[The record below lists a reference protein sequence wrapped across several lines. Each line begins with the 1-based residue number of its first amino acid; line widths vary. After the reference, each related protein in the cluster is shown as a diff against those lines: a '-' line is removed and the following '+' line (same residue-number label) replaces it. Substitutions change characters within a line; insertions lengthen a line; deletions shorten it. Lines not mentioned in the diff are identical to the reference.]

1 MILITPLVIL
11 PFSYKVASAYEGE
24 CREREEMKEN
34 LYGYGAIA
42 LWLMGILVLLSAFW
56 WY

>member
-1 MILITPLVIL
+1 MR
-11 PFSYKVASAYEGE
+11 ASAK
-24 CREREEMKEN
+24 EREEMKEN

>member
-1 MILITPLVIL
+1 MR
-11 PFSYKVASAYEGE
+11 ASAKRKGI
-24 CREREEMKEN
+24 MKEN